1 MINVNLPTPNFWKCK
16 DLNVNVKSL
25 QSIIEADNFI
35 KINTLPKDKINC
47 HPTFIF
53 LYRISLRNMSHYRLK
68 MGCNCSFMFTFGSP
82 VKERFKK
89 EMLKRINKYKMSWQT
104 ILTENGS
111 SKILKYTVQCAA
123 QFDQMWVIWVLHF
136 VYICILHHTQ
146 YAHCK
151 NNKSSMVVRY
161 PKHSLSEVH
170 SALKACMNMNLHSM
184 KSHIEKL

>member
-35 KINTLPKDKINC
+35 KINTLPKIKSIAIL
-47 HPTFIF
+47 PLFSV
-53 LYRISLRNMSHYRLK
+53 LYFTQKCPHYRLK

-82 VKERFKK
+82 VKNDSRKK
-89 EMLKRINKYKMSWQT
+89 MLKRINKYKMLWQT

-111 SKILKYTVQCAA
+111 SNILKYTVQLCCHNLTNVGNLSLALR
-123 QFDQMWVIWVLHF
+123 LH
-136 VYICILHHTQ
+136 LHTAITHVS
-146 YAHCK
+146 HCK

-161 PKHSLSEVH
+161 PNTAERSAFSL
-170 SALKACMNMNLHSM
+170 KSM
-184 KSHIEKL
+184 YEIWICTVWNTYVKL